1 MKIYKKIIALVLLL
15 TMCITLTACG
25 GSTTYYNLGD
35 TVSTDLFEFTL
46 DEADFAIALNNVFSK
61 SNDNYYL
68 PKEYDPK
75 ADAQN
80 PFVAP
85 KGHTLVALTYTVK
98 SFDRDYSTFSEGC
111 FVTAEYKN
119 KEYKADSSDDFN
131 NGAYYLYADTQQLVN
146 GKLRT
151 YSSNTWYSNPS
162 KNLFLAPGEIETRR
176 SSLEIATEVENLNDE
191 FYLTVSVP
199 NSEGKKEKF
208 TYHIPERSITE

>member
-1 MKIYKKIIALVLLL
+1 
-15 TMCITLTACG
+15 MCFALTACG

-46 DEADFAIALNNVFSK
+46 DDADFAIALNNVFSK

-85 KGHTLVALTYTVK
+85 KGHTLIALTYTVK
-98 SFDRDYSTFSEGC
+98 SLDRDYSTFSDGC
-111 FVTAEYKN
+111 FVTAEYNN
-119 KEYKADSSDDFN
+119 KEYKSTSSDAFN
-131 NGAYYLYADTQQLVN
+131 NGAYYLYEDEQMLVN

-151 YSSNTWYSNPS
+151 YSANTWYSNPS
-162 KNLFLAPGEIETRR
+162 KNLFMAAGSTETRR
-176 SSLEIATEVENLNDE
+176 SSLEITTEVENLNDE

-208 TYHIPERSITE
+208 TYHIPERNVTE